1 MSCWESFTI
10 NVTEGKPTFG
20 TPKPNPV
27 PKQSPMI
34 PICDYSRPIRI
45 EAYRDFYDIPRAFV
59 VRLNSGSLLFFDSP
73 FEDYLDDYSP

>member
-1 MSCWESFTI
+1 
-10 NVTEGKPTFG
+10 
-20 TPKPNPV
+20 
-27 PKQSPMI
+27 MI